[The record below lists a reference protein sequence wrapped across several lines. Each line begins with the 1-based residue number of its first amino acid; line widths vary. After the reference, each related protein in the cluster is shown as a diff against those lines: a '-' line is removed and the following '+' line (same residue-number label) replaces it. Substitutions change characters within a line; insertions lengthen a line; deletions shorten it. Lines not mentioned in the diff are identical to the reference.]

1 MSELET
7 LITKHDNEIFNQAI
21 DVAIDVAIATVKQY
35 FCDAI
40 DDGAD
45 VFSKDDKDILT
56 YNKHICERLKAI
68 KKV

>member
-21 DVAIDVAIATVKQY
+21 DVAIATVKQY
-35 FCDAI
+35 FCDDI

>member
-7 LITKHDNEIFNQAI
+7 LITKHDNEIFNQ
-21 DVAIDVAIATVKQY
+21 AIDVAIATVKQY

-56 YNKHICERLKAI
+56 YNDHKCERLKAI